1 MIGVLGFFC
10 CGGLQEF
17 VAFEGVG
24 GYASF
29 HLSYEISSQGQDV
42 DGKIEAGS

>member
-24 GYASF
+24 GVF
-29 HLSYEISSQGQDV
+29 VWFFGF
-42 DGKIEAGS
+42 